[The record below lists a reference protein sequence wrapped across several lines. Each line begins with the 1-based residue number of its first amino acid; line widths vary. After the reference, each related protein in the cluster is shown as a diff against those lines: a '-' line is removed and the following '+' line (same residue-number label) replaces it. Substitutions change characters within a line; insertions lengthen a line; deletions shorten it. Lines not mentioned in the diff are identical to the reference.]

1 MPLVARPATPPS
13 SEPRSPA
20 WGAGDRLIVRRASG
34 VARPARHAGALPRAM
49 LLALVLTALAILPSA
64 ARVAPPTP
72 FAAPYPLPD
81 TPDPALC
88 DTEPITKAALNGAI
102 ESAGAA
108 TPVPFR
114 NGVVPE
120 GEPASPEQE
129 AAVFGMVRRLVAC
142 YSAGELLRAYA
153 LFTPGYFH
161 RDFGKQG
168 PYTDAAY
175 ASLATPQPATDDE
188 RVKII
193 DITTIRVL
201 PDGRV
206 GATVVLEYA
215 VIPMPKRFLMV
226 FEQEPDGAWVIDDIL
241 GEISFSVP

>member
-1 MPLVARPATPPS
+1 VAG
-13 SEPRSPA
+13 
-20 WGAGDRLIVRRASG
+20 WGGRVVIAF
-34 VARPARHAGALPRAM
+34 ALTT
-49 LLALVLTALAILPSA
+49 LSILPA
-64 ARVAPPTP
+64 AAQVATPTP
-72 FAAPYPLPD
+72 FPTPYGLPD

-88 DTEPITKAALNGAI
+88 TTEPIGKDALNGAI
-102 ESAGAA
+102 ESSGAA

-161 RDFGKQG
+161 RVFGKQG

-175 ASLATPQPATDDE
+175 ASLATPQPAKDDE

-193 DITTIRVL
+193 DITNIRVL

-226 FEQEPDGAWVIDDIL
+226 FQQETDGTWVIDDIL